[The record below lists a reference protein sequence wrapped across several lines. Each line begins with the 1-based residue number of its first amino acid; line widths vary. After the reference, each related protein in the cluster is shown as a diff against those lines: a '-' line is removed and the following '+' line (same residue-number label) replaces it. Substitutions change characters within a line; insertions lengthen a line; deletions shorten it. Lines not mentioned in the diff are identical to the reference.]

1 VSADQVVQMVGTL
14 LILAGFILSQRNL
27 LHADSSLYLVLNLTG
42 ATILAVLA
50 FQGQRWGF
58 VLLEGVWALV
68 ALVGLIVRLVERS
81 RLRRRPDRNRRLGTQ
96 RLRAGMRLRGI
107 PWNGDRTP
115 NLKPAS
121 QTLRVARLMHGG
133 PDDVSE

>member
-1 VSADQVVQMVGTL
+1 MSVNQIIQIVGAL

-27 LHADSSLYLVLNLTG
+27 LDADSYPYLILNLAG

-68 ALVGLIVRLVERS
+68 ALAGLIFRLSGKE
-81 RLRRRPDRNRRLGTQ
+81 
-96 RLRAGMRLRGI
+96 
-107 PWNGDRTP
+107 
-115 NLKPAS
+115 PAS
-121 QTLRVARLMHGG
+121 RY
-133 PDDVSE
+133 

>member
-1 VSADQVVQMVGTL
+1 MSPDQVVQMVGTL

-27 LHADSSLYLVLNLTG
+27 LDADSYLYLVLNLTG

-68 ALVGLIVRLVERS
+68 ALVGLIVRLVCKEPTATPA
-81 RLRRRPDRNRRLGTQ
+81 RPQ
-96 RLRAGMRLRGI
+96 
-107 PWNGDRTP
+107 
-115 NLKPAS
+115 S
-121 QTLRVARLMHGG
+121 
-133 PDDVSE
+133 

>member
-27 LHADSSLYLVLNLTG
+27 LDADSYLYLVLNLTG

-68 ALVGLIVRLVERS
+68 ALVGLIVRLVGKEPTATPA
-81 RLRRRPDRNRRLGTQ
+81 RPQ
-96 RLRAGMRLRGI
+96 
-107 PWNGDRTP
+107 
-115 NLKPAS
+115 S
-121 QTLRVARLMHGG
+121 
-133 PDDVSE
+133 